1 LARQGSKPAVNK
13 TLSLNLGS
21 TIQNKFTVKTTRA
34 LISSPL
40 FSVENPLPASFLPS
54 FLPSFLMASPSHLI
68 VVGTS
73 AGGMPA
79 LVKFVAL
86 LPSTLRAAVLVVQH
100 FAPDSDGQHLADRL
114 ARHTNLPCRL
124 PADGD
129 PIEAGTIYLAPPD
142 RHLLAK
148 DGSVPHLLVTKG
160 PRENHYRPSVDA
172 LFRSA
177 AVAYGAQVVGVV
189 LTGMLHDG
197 TAGLEFI
204 KRCGGTAV
212 VQDPHEAEY
221 PSMPETA
228 LRNVDVDYVV
238 PLHMMASLLEEIT
251 AGKTPKHPSPIPED
265 LELEAAI
272 AERVV
277 GTTDSVSKL
286 GHQVPLTC
294 PDCGGSLWE
303 LNEGKVLRFRC
314 HTGHAFTADSLLH
327 NSQQGLEET
336 LWVALRMMEERKN
349 LLSSMAVRGAGAY
362 SVQQEERL
370 EEIKKHINRLREFL
384 LNGSAGSTVATPEY

>member
-1 LARQGSKPAVNK
+1 MSA
-13 TLSLNLGS
+13 
-21 TIQNKFTVKTTRA
+21 
-34 LISSPL
+34 
-40 FSVENPLPASFLPS
+40 
-54 FLPSFLMASPSHLI
+54 PSHLI

-79 LVKFVAL
+79 LVKFVTL
-86 LPSTLRAAVLVVQH
+86 LPASLQAAVLVVQH
-100 FAPDSDGQHLADRL
+100 FAPDSDGQQLVDRL
-114 ARHTNLPCRL
+114 ARHTALPCRL
-124 PADGD
+124 PVDGEML
-129 PIEAGTIYLAPPD
+129 EAGTLYLAPPD

-160 PRENHYRPSVDA
+160 PRENRYRPSVDA

-177 AVAYGAQVVGVV
+177 AVAYGARAVGVV

-204 KRCGGTAV
+204 KRCGGIAV
-212 VQDPHEAEY
+212 VQDPAEAEY
-221 PSMPETA
+221 ASMPETA

-238 PLHMMASLLEEIT
+238 PLALMAPLLDEIT
-251 AGKTPKHPSPIPED
+251 RGTVPERHLPIPED
-265 LELEAAI
+265 LKQEAAI

-277 GTTDSVSKL
+277 GDTEAVSKL
-286 GHQVPLTC
+286 GHLVAHTC
-294 PDCGGSLWE
+294 PDCGGNLWE
-303 LNEGKVLRFRC
+303 MTEGRVLRFRC
-314 HTGHAFTADSLLH
+314 HTGHAFTAEALLH
-327 NSQQGLEET
+327 SSQQSLEET

-349 LLSSMAVRGAGAY
+349 LLSGMALRGESYY

-384 LNGSAGSTVATPEY
+384 LNGSAGVSGTTIATPED